1 VFKEVR
7 MKDWYVVLAAVVTLA
22 QPARAA
28 ESVRAAVE
36 KRLLGDRTGAC
47 LAVAVVDQETVVR
60 EYVCAD
66 PDAKRVIGADTAFEI
81 GSVTKTM
88 TAALLAELIAQ
99 KKAALDDPLAGYLPP
114 GTRVPDFKGEP
125 IRLRHLV
132 THTSGLPALPS
143 RMTMRDPSNPYASLT
158 EGELLGSLG
167 DARLDQA
174 PGARFEYSNFASMLL
189 SLAVARRAGAGFE
202 PLVRQRLFDPLGM
215 SGAYV
220 QKRPKGIRAADGHRP
235 NGKTTSA
242 WDIPGDMAG
251 VGGVRATLD
260 DMVAYLQAQLG
271 QKDAPVAAAIA
282 ATQAPLAND
291 AGVPIAMNW
300 MLTTV
305 NGRSLHFHEGGTGG
319 FSSLIGFDRARG
331 RGVVLLCD
339 TAWTSLGGLADLGLH
354 LMDPAQPAPG
364 PRRVATPEPAQLE
377 ALVGEYTLGGLA
389 LTVRRKGDALFVQAA
404 GQPEFELGYDSA
416 GDFYPLALD
425 ALLHPVRQTGGG
437 YGFTW
442 SQGGA
447 VTEAKRAHASPK
459 GTVDVDAATLRGY
472 EGEYPLM
479 PGFTLAVFMD
489 GGTLYVQGTGQPR
502 IAVAAAARDVFVAES
517 VAAEIGFERDDAGK
531 VVALV
536 LKQGGQKLRGERRA
550 R

>member
-1 VFKEVR
+1 
-7 MKDWYVVLAAVVTLA
+7 MKVWYVVLAAVGTMA
-22 QPARAA
+22 QAVHAA
-28 ESVRAAVE
+28 EDVRAAVE
-36 KRLLGDRTGAC
+36 KRLVGDRTGAC
-47 LAVAVVDQETVVR
+47 LAVAVVDRESVVR

-66 PDAKRVIGADTAFEI
+66 RDAKRAVDADTAFEI

-88 TAALLAELIAQ
+88 TASLLAELIAQ

-158 EGELLGSLG
+158 EAELLGSLG
-167 DARLDQA
+167 DATLAQA

-189 SLAVARRAGAGFE
+189 SLAVARRAGTGFE
-202 PLVRQRLFDPLGM
+202 TLVKQRLFDPLGM
-215 SGAYV
+215 SGAYI
-220 QKRPKGIRAADGHRP
+220 QKRPKGIRAAEGHLP
-235 NGKTTSA
+235 NGQTTSA

-251 VGGVRATLD
+251 VGGVRATLG

-271 QKDAPVAAAIA
+271 QKDAPIAAAIA
-282 ATQAPLAND
+282 ATQAPLANE
-291 AGVPIAMNW
+291 AGAQVAMNW
-300 MLTTV
+300 MLATV
-305 NGRSLHFHEGGTGG
+305 NGRSLRFHEGGTGG
-319 FSSLIGFDRARG
+319 FSSLVGFDRERG

-354 LMDPAQPAPG
+354 LMDPSHPAPG
-364 PRRVATPEPAQLE
+364 PRRVATPEPALLD
-377 ALVGEYTLGGLA
+377 ALVGEYNLGGLA
-389 LTVRRKGDALFVQAA
+389 LTVRRESDALFVQAV

-425 ALLHPVRQTGGG
+425 ALLHPVRQAGGG

-447 VTEAKRAHASPK
+447 VTEAKRTDASSKEKAAARPRVE
-459 GTVDVDAATLRGY
+459 VDTATLKGY

-479 PGFTLAVFMD
+479 PGFVLAVFVD
-489 GGTLYVQGTGQPR
+489 GDILYVQGTGQPR
-502 IAVAAAARDVFVAES
+502 IAVAATARDAFVAES